1 MTKVSFGMK
10 QVLFMLFALA
20 KSTNSSSPNTCWD
33 PFALDDVEI
42 KEHLADDPADN
53 IILIIE
59 DTHLCM
65 KRSFIQRQ
73 MNENEYIS
81 SICKKSHGD
90 WQYVAYHPEEFWNP
104 EEIVFSLTSIS
115 QFRGAISRSEI
126 ARMCQERNKKQFK
139 ISKKCENC
147 ETGPLFNQKA
157 YITGNYTSA
166 NHCDPAHSVPMYIIS
181 EQSSSNTESSSNTN
195 RSSNTESSSNT
206 NRSSNT
212 HNSSNT
218 DGSTNSQDSPR
229 KDTYD
234 GPRGRSKMTVRA
246 ILVYISGSVLFLIF
260 LLFGVWLCFR
270 KRSKVK
276 VEPPQPE
283 AVSTIGNETAIRVQS
298 QSVSLTEIDS
308 PSMLKTSSLRRRRS
322 RIDEW

>member
-10 QVLFMLFALA
+10 TVLFMLFAVA
-20 KSTNSSSPNTCWD
+20 KSANSSSPNTCWD
-33 PFALDDVEI
+33 PFALDDIEI

-166 NHCDPAHSVPMYIIS
+166 NHCDPAHSVPMYIFS
-181 EQSSSNTESSSNTN
+181 EHS
-195 RSSNTESSSNT
+195 SSNTESSSNT

-218 DGSTNSQDSPR
+218 DGSTNTNSSTNTDSSSNTDGSTNSQDSP
-229 KDTYD
+229 
-234 GPRGRSKMTVRA
+234 KMTLRT

-260 LLFGVWLCFR
+260 VVFGVWLCFR